1 MRMTCMVM
9 VVFGLRPLTMLVCA
23 MLVCAMLVPAMLM
36 RVPVMVMIVGRA
48 RNDLRYKVVFLGR
61 CYLLVRD
68 LDADSCGGHTASH
81 HALCT

>member
-1 MRMTCMVM
+1 MRVTCMVM
-9 VVFGLRPLTMLVCA
+9 VVFGLRPLT
-23 MLVCAMLVPAMLM
+23 MLVPAMLM

-48 RNDLRYKVVFLGR
+48 RNDLRCKVVFLGR

>member
-9 VVFGLRPLTMLVCA
+9 VVFGLRPLTMLVCT
-23 MLVCAMLVPAMLM
+23 MLVPAMLM

-48 RNDLRYKVVFLGR
+48 RNDLRCKVVFLGR

>member
-9 VVFGLRPLTMLVCA
+9 VVFGLRPLTMLVCT
-23 MLVCAMLVPAMLM
+23 MLM

-48 RNDLRYKVVFLGR
+48 RNDLRCKVVFLGR

>member
-9 VVFGLRPLTMLVCA
+9 VVFGLRPLT
-23 MLVCAMLVPAMLM
+23 MLVPAMLM